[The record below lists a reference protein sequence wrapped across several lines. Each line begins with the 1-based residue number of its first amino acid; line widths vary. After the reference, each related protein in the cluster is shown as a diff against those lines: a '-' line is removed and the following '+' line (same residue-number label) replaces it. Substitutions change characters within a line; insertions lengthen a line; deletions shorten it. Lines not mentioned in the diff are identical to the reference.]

1 LSVDVALPPP
11 PVESPTGGGG
21 GGDWVELIRARDDID
36 AHLLLGR
43 LVEAG
48 VEARTIKD
56 RHAPGAWLYGGSNPW
71 APVVVLVRRF
81 QLDDARLVLANIS
94 FYAPEPA
101 PRGELALDPV
111 RWWLVALALGVALT
125 ATTLAQV
132 ASQFSGE

>member
-1 LSVDVALPPP
+1 VTVDVALPPP
-11 PVESPTGGGG
+11 PVESATGGGG
-21 GGDWVELIRARDDID
+21 GGEWVELINARDDID

-43 LVEAG
+43 LSEAG

-56 RHAPGAWLYGGSNPW
+56 RRAPGAWLYGGSNPW

-81 QLDDARLVLANIS
+81 QLDDARLVLAKIS

-101 PRGELALDPV
+101 PREELALDPV
-111 RWWLVALALGVALT
+111 RWWLVALALALALT